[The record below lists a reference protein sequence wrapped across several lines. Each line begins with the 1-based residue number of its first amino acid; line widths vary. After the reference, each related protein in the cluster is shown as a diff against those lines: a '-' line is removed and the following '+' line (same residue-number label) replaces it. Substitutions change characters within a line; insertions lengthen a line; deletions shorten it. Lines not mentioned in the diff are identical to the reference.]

1 MMNNTIQNTAYYTIK
16 EYNNIHNTLN
26 ITILML
32 NIRSF
37 NKNINT
43 FNIFLDT
50 LVSKPDIIV
59 LTETWLTDT
68 DDPSIYLTDYKMFK
82 TNRIL
87 KIKKKGGGVAI
98 FAHKHLDCL
107 YIEDLSTAIDDDLE
121 IISIQLNLKFKYKPI
136 IITGLYKAPNI
147 NRTIFND
154 FFYNLFLKYINSEI
168 FICGD
173 FNIDFLDVFN
183 PFTIDFN
190 NTISQLGLNNLI
202 KIPTRLSTYKNSLI
216 DNILTNSN
224 SILLNGVIN
233 TDISDH
239 SVIFTTLNI
248 KNNYTKS
255 CDYVYIRNMHNIN
268 ALVNTLSI
276 YKWDYFYTITDPSIC
291 YDELVIQL
299 NEMFNKFCPISRKK
313 INKNSINNPWLTSKL
328 KNAIRKKNKL
338 FNTYKTKNCP
348 ITFIK
353 YKKLKNKIN
362 KI

>member
-233 TDISDH
+233 T
-239 SVIFTTLNI
+239 
-248 KNNYTKS
+248 
-255 CDYVYIRNMHNIN
+255 YIYLII
-268 ALVNTLSI
+268 LL
-276 YKWDYFYTITDPSIC
+276 Y
-291 YDELVIQL
+291 LL
-299 NEMFNKFCPISRKK
+299 
-313 INKNSINNPWLTSKL
+313 L
-328 KNAIRKKNKL
+328 
-338 FNTYKTKNCP
+338 
-348 ITFIK
+348 
-353 YKKLKNKIN
+353 
-362 KI
+362 